1 MAVWPIPLPQ
11 YLEIGAQDTRQQGF
25 IRSNTD
31 TGPYKQRKRFTAT
44 SRFLSGSMLLTGT
57 QRATFET
64 FYKTTLSEGTDAFDF
79 IDPVD
84 FGTVSARFTQAPS
97 LSAVSGGNTATTVQ
111 WRMDIMLEVLP

>member
-1 MAVWPIPLPQ
+1 MAVWPGTLPQ
-11 YLEIGAQDTRQQGF
+11 YFEIGAQDTRQQGF
-25 IRSNTD
+25 IRSTTE

-64 FYKTTLSEGTDAFDF
+64 FYKTTISGGTDEFDF

-84 FGTVSARFTQAPS
+84 FVAAPMRFVQPPS
-97 LSAVSGGNTATTVQ
+97 CSGVSGGATATTVQ
-111 WRMDIMLEVLP
+111 WRLDLMLEVLP

>member
-1 MAVWPIPLPQ
+1 MAIWPVSLPQ
-11 YLEIGAQDTRQQGF
+11 SFELGVQDTRQQGF
-25 IRSNTD
+25 TRSTTD

-79 IDPVD
+79 VDPST
-84 FGTVSARFTQAPS
+84 FNTISARFVQPPA
-97 LSAVSGGNTATTVQ
+97 LSGVSGGDTSTTLQ
-111 WRMDIMLEVLP
+111 WRVDLLLEVLP